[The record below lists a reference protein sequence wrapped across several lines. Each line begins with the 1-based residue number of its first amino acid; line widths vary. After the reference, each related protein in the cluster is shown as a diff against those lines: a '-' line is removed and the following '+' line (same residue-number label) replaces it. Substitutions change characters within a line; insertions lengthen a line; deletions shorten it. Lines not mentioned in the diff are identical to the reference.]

1 MPDAFFRHT
10 HRMRLT
16 RRFGTEQ
23 SGVSSRRMSDTWS
36 RVLIAREYRPLV
48 LASAELLL
56 ARREIALK

>member
-1 MPDAFFRHT
+1 
-10 HRMRLT
+10 
-16 RRFGTEQ
+16 
-23 SGVSSRRMSDTWS
+23 MSDTWS